1 MLHRLFIG
9 TYRAR
14 AYSLNI
20 FFIISNKEGLEDQ
33 RAREIDRERGFERFI
48 CCDNELEA

>member
-20 FFIISNKEGLEDQ
+20 FFHYFKQRRIGHQ